1 MKNIK
6 KLLAQQKSEILPD
19 DKIKDN
25 IKKELGKYNFVM
37 TISLPNV
44 AGTST
49 YKLYYDEIATETN
62 TRIGR

>member
-25 IKKELGKYNFVM
+25 INSSYGFIE
-37 TISLPNV
+37 
-44 AGTST
+44 
-49 YKLYYDEIATETN
+49 E
-62 TRIGR
+62 

>member
-25 IKKELGKYNFVM
+25 IKQELGFEQKQ
-37 TISLPNV
+37 TSLVYAHN
-44 AGTST
+44 GKQKS
-49 YKLYYDEIATETN
+49 KN
-62 TRIGR
+62 

>member
-25 IKKELGKYNFVM
+25 FNRIFCKNVFE
-37 TISLPNV
+37 SLKSILMKQ
-44 AGTST
+44 GYSFQ
-49 YKLYYDEIATETN
+49 
-62 TRIGR
+62 RI

>member
-25 IKKELGKYNFVM
+25 IKQELGFEQKQ
-37 TISLPNV
+37 TSLVYAHN
-44 AGTST
+44 GKQTSSST
-49 YKLYYDEIATETN
+49 QFKMILCSFAVIVV
-62 TRIGR
+62 

>member
-25 IKKELGKYNFVM
+25 IKQGVM
-37 TISLPNV
+37 LIIWNN
-44 AGTST
+44 
-49 YKLYYDEIATETN
+49 Y
-62 TRIGR
+62 